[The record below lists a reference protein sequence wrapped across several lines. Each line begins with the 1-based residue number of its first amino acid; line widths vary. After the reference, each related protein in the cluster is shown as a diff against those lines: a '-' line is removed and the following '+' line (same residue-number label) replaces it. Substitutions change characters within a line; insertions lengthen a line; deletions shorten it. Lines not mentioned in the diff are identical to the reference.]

1 MAKDSRGA
9 NVPEVRIMD
18 RTPNFANSSI
28 AKPGLK
34 HHQLSMRPRFAPVNH
49 MEKSF
54 KILQS
59 SAFVKETYASWF
71 ICSMVILIA
80 TILANAYT
88 RLDQHRETMVR
99 IKKQAENSSPYW

>member
-49 MEKSF
+49 MKKSF

-59 SAFVKETYASWF
+59 SAFVKATYASWF
-71 ICSMVILIA
+71 LCYMVNLIA
-80 TILANAYT
+80 TILAIAYT
-88 RLDQHRETMVR
+88 RVDQHQETTVR
-99 IKKQAENSSPYW
+99 IRKQARNSSPYW